1 MLKAWLSMGGIHRWI
16 QIKQVLDTD
25 SRAPLVK
32 QAAQLLADLAVAEG
46 GHRSQECL
54 RHEVVREVFDFRFA
68 ASLFVLPSLPRRRE

>member
-1 MLKAWLSMGGIHRWI
+1 MLKAWFSMGGRWI
-16 QIKQVLDTD
+16 RQELVFDAKL
-25 SRAPLVK
+25 RASLVK
-32 QAAQLLADLAVAEG
+32 EAAQLLADLAVAEG